1 MMTKMYF
8 LRLSPEEVVRLLRA
22 EIEEAH
28 GQPELYLNGR
38 EYFLIE
44 EDFDRQAYGL
54 DGDIGYDL
62 VKQEAEFTIEPRI
75 EQDYWALSLV
85 FSRDLGLQ
93 PSSKED
99 EFPNNPELTLD
110 GFESRFLGRKD
121 ARVRVRLLVQTPE
134 AKRHFDDWWS
144 SINARHP
151 AAAAAAGEKK

>member
-1 MMTKMYF
+1 MANIYF
-8 LRLSPEEVVRLLRA
+8 LRLSPEDVARLLRA

-28 GQPELYLNGR
+28 GQPELYLSGR

-54 DGDIGYDL
+54 DGDIDCDL
-62 VKQEAEFTIEPRI
+62 VKQEAEFTVEPRI

-85 FSRDLGLQ
+85 FSKDLGLQ

-99 EFPNNPELTLD
+99 EFFNNPELTLD
-110 GFESRFLGRKD
+110 EFQTRFLGRRD

-134 AKRHFDDWWS
+134 AKRHFNDWWS

-151 AAAAAAGEKK
+151 AAAAAASAKK